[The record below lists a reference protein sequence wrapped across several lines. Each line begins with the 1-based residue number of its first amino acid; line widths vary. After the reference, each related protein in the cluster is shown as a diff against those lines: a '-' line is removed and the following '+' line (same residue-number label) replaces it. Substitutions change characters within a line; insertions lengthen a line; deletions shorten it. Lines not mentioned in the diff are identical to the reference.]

1 MKGPN
6 MNDTIDTAPEMIAFG
21 LIAQA
26 GDARSKAYEA
36 LAAAKEGDFDRAR
49 ELIEQ
54 TDASVLEAHHIQT
67 ALLAKEADGDHTEVD
82 VMLVHAQDHLMTA
95 ILAKELI
102 AEMVEMYQT
111 FRTRD

>member
-1 MKGPN
+1 
-6 MNDTIDTAPEMIAFG
+6 MNESAETSPEMIAFG

-36 LAAAKEGDFDRAR
+36 LASAKKGNFEQAE
-49 ELIEQ
+49 ELIAQAE
-54 TDASVLEAHHIQT
+54 ASVLEAHHIQT
-67 ALLAKEADGDHTEVD
+67 SLLAKEADGDHTEVN

-102 AEMVEMYQT
+102 AEMIEMYQAMSE
-111 FRTRD
+111 RN

>member
-1 MKGPN
+1 
-6 MNDTIDTAPEMIAFG
+6 MNESAETSPEMIAFG

-36 LAAAKEGDFDRAR
+36 LAAAKKGDFEQAE
-49 ELIEQ
+49 ELIAQAE
-54 TDASVLEAHHIQT
+54 ASVLEAHYIQT
-67 ALLAKEADGDHTEVD
+67 SLLAKEANGDHTEVN

-102 AEMVEMYQT
+102 AEMIEMYQAMSE
-111 FRTRD
+111 RN

>member
-1 MKGPN
+1 
-6 MNDTIDTAPEMIAFG
+6 MNESAVTSPEMIAFG

-36 LAAAKEGDFDRAR
+36 LAAAKKGDFEQA
-49 ELIEQ
+49 EGLIAQAE
-54 TDASVLEAHHIQT
+54 ASVLEAHHIQT
-67 ALLAKEADGDHTEVD
+67 SLLTKEANGDHTEVN

-102 AEMVEMYQT
+102 AEMIEMYQAMSE
-111 FRTRD
+111 RN

>member
-1 MKGPN
+1 
-6 MNDTIDTAPEMIAFG
+6 MNESAETSPEMIAFG

-36 LAAAKEGDFDRAR
+36 LAAAKKGDFEQAE
-49 ELIEQ
+49 ELIAQAE
-54 TDASVLEAHHIQT
+54 ASVLEAHRIQT
-67 ALLAKEADGDHTEVD
+67 SLLAKEANGDHTEVN

-102 AEMVEMYQT
+102 AEMIEMYQAMSE
-111 FRTRD
+111 RN

>member
-1 MKGPN
+1 
-6 MNDTIDTAPEMIAFG
+6 MNESAETSPEMIAFG

-36 LAAAKEGDFDRAR
+36 LASAKKGNFEQAE
-49 ELIEQ
+49 ELIAQAE
-54 TDASVLEAHHIQT
+54 TSVLEAHHIQT
-67 ALLAKEADGDHTEVD
+67 LLLAKEANGDHTEVN

-102 AEMVEMYQT
+102 AEMIEMYQAMSE
-111 FRTRD
+111 RN

>member
-1 MKGPN
+1 
-6 MNDTIDTAPEMIAFG
+6 MNESAETSPEMIAFG

-36 LAAAKEGDFDRAR
+36 LASAKKGNFEQAE
-49 ELIEQ
+49 ELIAQ
-54 TDASVLEAHHIQT
+54 TEASVLEAHHIQT
-67 ALLAKEADGDHTEVD
+67 SLLAKEANGDHTEVN

-102 AEMVEMYQT
+102 AEMIEMYQAMSE
-111 FRTRD
+111 RN

>member
-1 MKGPN
+1 
-6 MNDTIDTAPEMIAFG
+6 MNESAETSPEMIAFG

-36 LAAAKEGDFDRAR
+36 LASAKKGNF
-49 ELIEQ
+49 EQ
-54 TDASVLEAHHIQT
+54 AEASVLEAHHIQT
-67 ALLAKEADGDHTEVD
+67 SLLAKEANGDHTEVN

-102 AEMVEMYQT
+102 AEMIEMYQAMSE
-111 FRTRD
+111 RN

>member
-1 MKGPN
+1 
-6 MNDTIDTAPEMIAFG
+6 MNESAETSPEMIAFG

-36 LAAAKEGDFDRAR
+36 LASAKKGNFEQA
-49 ELIEQ
+49 EKLIAQAE
-54 TDASVLEAHHIQT
+54 ASVLEAHHIQT
-67 ALLAKEADGDHTEVD
+67 SLLAKEANGDHTEVN

-102 AEMVEMYQT
+102 AEMIEMYQAMSE
-111 FRTRD
+111 RN

>member
-1 MKGPN
+1 
-6 MNDTIDTAPEMIAFG
+6 MNESAETSTEMIAFG

-36 LAAAKEGDFDRAR
+36 LAAAKKGDFEQA
-49 ELIEQ
+49 EKLIAQAE
-54 TDASVLEAHHIQT
+54 ASVLEAHHIQT
-67 ALLAKEADGDHTEVD
+67 SLLAKEANGDHTEVN

-102 AEMVEMYQT
+102 AEMIEMYQAMSE
-111 FRTRD
+111 RN